1 MADVDMSTTFE
12 QGTTPFY
19 DPYYRPG
26 TPKTQ
31 SEETMMRWYDDFS
44 VFNLLHFPKSKVLS
58 FDISMLS
65 PAGQEEEASPY
76 VSRQKRS
83 GVLVAAKKWN
93 NNTQAQGAESL
104 VVKTN
109 TLEYV
114 NSSAAAGT
122 PDDKGTTGDDAT
134 VKNHVAKKDMTS
146 DHL

>member
-1 MADVDMSTTFE
+1 
-12 QGTTPFY
+12 
-19 DPYYRPG
+19 
-26 TPKTQ
+26 
-31 SEETMMRWYDDFS
+31 
-44 VFNLLHFPKSKVLS
+44 
-58 FDISMLS
+58 
-65 PAGQEEEASPY
+65 
-76 VSRQKRS
+76 
-83 GVLVAAKKWN
+83 VAAKKWN